1 MNSRRLMGL
10 PLWGT
15 DPGQA
20 EATTLRATPV
30 VHYNKFWR
38 PMSQMGQAQSFGDVG
53 SMSGLPESGHGW
65 TKQSRV
71 YFLSRLSLGK
81 IAEL

>member
-1 MNSRRLMGL
+1 MNRMGC
-10 PLWGT
+10 GY
-15 DPGQA
+15 QVC
-20 EATTLRATPV
+20 V
-30 VHYNKFWR
+30 VRHSKIGPW
-38 PMSQMGQAQSFGDVG
+38 MGQIRSFGDVG